1 MARLPAAS
9 RAVPDELKSPGTRS
23 KQGALAQRILSAA
36 ILAPLGALAAWLG
49 GPLLAGVTILAAA
62 VMGWEWGRLTDHGRF
77 GARGMLIAATEV
89 AGTSLAALGW
99 PAAGIGALV
108 VGAAVRLIW
117 PAGEAGANL
126 WAAIGTL
133 WIGAPCVAV
142 LWLASDSASG
152 RATLIWLFALVW
164 ATDSAGYIVGRW
176 LGGPRLAPRFSP
188 KKTWSGA
195 LGGLV
200 AAGLVG
206 AITANILGISML
218 SPVFWV
224 SMGLSVAAQ
233 FGDLAESAAKRRFGV
248 KDASSLIPGHG
259 GLLDRLD
266 GMLAALTVVAIL
278 TLARGASPVMWS

>member
-1 MARLPAAS
+1 MARRLAAS
-9 RAVPDELKSPGTRS
+9 KRD
-23 KQGALAQRILSAA
+23 ALTLRILSAA
-36 ILAPLGALAAWLG
+36 ILAPLGVLAAWLG

-77 GARGMLIAATEV
+77 GAKGMLIAAAEA
-89 AGTSLAALGW
+89 AGATLAALGW
-99 PAAGIGALV
+99 PAAGIGV
-108 VGAAVRLIW
+108 VVAAAAARLIW
-117 PAGEAGANL
+117 PTGEAGANL

-133 WIGAPCVAV
+133 WIGVPCVAV
-142 LWLASDSASG
+142 LWLASDSTG
-152 RATLIWLFALVW
+152 RATLLWLFALVW
-164 ATDSAGYIVGRW
+164 ATDIVAYIVGRW
-176 LGGPRLAPRFSP
+176 AGGPRLAPRWSP

-206 AITANILGISML
+206 AVTANTLGISML

-248 KDASSLIPGHG
+248 KDASGLIPGHG

-266 GMLAALTVVAIL
+266 GLLAALTVTAIL